1 MPGLTEDGS
10 LAAVVA
16 EGLHRDRTLWVE
28 NMRTYREGA
37 VEFNSAA
44 GQIAEID
51 RKIALLLG
59 GGKDWPLERWTGVK
73 DGEAQKD

>member
-16 EGLHRDRTLWVE
+16 EGLMRDRSQWVFDWVQVE
-28 NMRTYREGA
+28 HPKDVA
-37 VEFNSAA
+37 VCKLR
-44 GQIAEID
+44 IAEID

-73 DGEAQKD
+73 DEG